1 MTPSPS
7 LWSFRKIFR
16 TNVDIHKNE
25 LGIFPV
31 RKEICLNFGNV
42 PRLCNN
48 RGTFPQFRH
57 ISSPTNSRLG
67 MSTFVWNIFLKPNS
81 ETHFAMQVLENR
93 VRRHA
98 PRIRRGTRN
107 CAEISAVRLS
117 RSTRV
122 PTSLKPAVQRLQAP
136 ATVTA
141 PNSTYCLT
149 IAWIF
154 HGVYVSVSSIQDLLC
169 VMYAFLCVTALVCWC
184 VCVFVYVFVCVF

>member
-1 MTPSPS
+1 
-7 LWSFRKIFR
+7 
-16 TNVDIHKNE
+16 
-25 LGIFPV
+25 
-31 RKEICLNFGNV
+31 
-42 PRLCNN
+42 
-48 RGTFPQFRH
+48 
-57 ISSPTNSRLG
+57 

-98 PRIRRGTRN
+98 PRIRRKTRN
-107 CAEISAVRLS
+107 SAEISAVRLS

-141 PNSTYCLT
+141 PNSTYCST
-149 IAWIF
+149 ISWIF

-184 VCVFVYVFVCVF
+184 VCVCVRLCVCVCVLVCSSRRNIINKNWKWQHARTHAQTYTHKHTLSHTHTHLNKCKMQVTFSSVKSLGSAS